1 MVGEK
6 SREEKH
12 MRVTDGRAGV
22 VGVKRRYFG
31 AGLLTLVAV
40 VACAALAAPQVTSAK
55 KTHTVEKKKTH
66 TVDATMTLAI
76 IEQPVGINQFAAR
89 LTGKPF
95 GTAAAVGEVAQTIT
109 PTGLIT
115 EGRPVVYAKKGTVN
129 LHTTD
134 VVEFQPDHSIRLNG
148 TFEVLG
154 GTGKYKGATGG
165 GTFNA
170 ALPAGS
176 SIKLGLVV
184 TFDVD
189 GKVRY

>member
-1 MVGEK
+1 
-6 SREEKH
+6 
-12 MRVTDGRAGV
+12 MRVRDGRAGV
-22 VGVKRRYFG
+22 ASVKRRFFG

-40 VACAALAAPQVTSAK
+40 IACAALAAPQMASAK
-55 KTHTVEKKKTH
+55 KKTQTSAKKKTH

-76 IEQPVGINQFAAR
+76 IEQPAGINEFAAR
-89 LTGKPF
+89 LIGKPF
-95 GTAAAVGEVAQTIT
+95 GTSAAVGAVAQTNT

-115 EGRPVVYAKKGTVN
+115 DGRPVVYAKKGTVN

-154 GTGKYKGATGG
+154 GSGKYKGATGG

-170 ALPAGS
+170 ALPPGS
-176 SIKLGLVV
+176 SIKVGLVV

>member
-1 MVGEK
+1 
-6 SREEKH
+6 
-12 MRVTDGRAGV
+12 MRVTNGRARVAGM
-22 VGVKRRYFG
+22 KRRFFG
-31 AGLLTLVAV
+31 AGLITLVAV
-40 VACAALAAPQVTSAK
+40 IACAALAAPQVTSAK
-55 KTHTVEKKKTH
+55 QKTHTSAKKKTH

-76 IEQPVGINQFAAR
+76 IEQPPGINVIAAR

-95 GTAAAVGEVAQTIT
+95 GTAAAVGEVAQTVT

-115 EGRPVVYAKKGTVN
+115 EGQSVVYGKKGTVT
-129 LHTTD
+129 LHTRD
-134 VVEFQPDHSIRLNG
+134 VVEFQSDGSIRLNG
-148 TFEVLG
+148 TFDVLG
-154 GTGKYKGATGG
+154 GNGNYKGATGS